1 SVNDEA
7 SISPAKT
14 ERVFIVIALERG
26 FVSMQLSIGARA
38 QGWSDGGHSVA
49 DCHAAHDTGNRHSR
63 TRMAG
68 KTNPA
73 AAGCT
78 VAFGND
84 LRHSGALSAAPVAEP
99 GQPEHQQRGG
109 RRFRYMPH
117 AIGSRVVWHQR
128 GERLDGP
135 VAVGERRESE
145 PEQITVG
152 DHIRARSGGD
162 LVKRDQRWQLAYL
175 VANGLYTR

>member
-1 SVNDEA
+1 
-7 SISPAKT
+7 
-14 ERVFIVIALERG
+14 
-26 FVSMQLSIGARA
+26 MQLSIGARA

-109 RRFRYMPH
+109 P
-117 AIGSRVVWHQR
+117 GSGTCHTPSVPASFGICEANDWMVQ
-128 GERLDGP
+128 LPLAND
-135 VAVGERRESE
+135 VKVNLN
-145 PEQITVG
+145 
-152 DHIRARSGGD
+152 RS
-162 LVKRDQRWQLAYL
+162 LSATTFVHDQA
-175 VANGLYTR
+175 ATS